1 MATNEEQTA
10 VDPLSRA
17 TAARPSQPPPIPQR
31 RPTGT
36 PSIPLSDAPVDAAA
50 FTKTVTG
57 RTPTASLVRGD
68 RPTRVPPPLPRAITN
83 RAPTTSSQTMMGSPA
98 IGRTPMS
105 HAVVS
110 RAPTNSGSQTTM
122 GLASPVVAPSPLEA
136 PVVGRAPS
144 QQLDGPAI
152 GRTPTRSSALQP
164 GVGRAPTNPG
174 SGLPSMT
181 RAPTGSTV
189 IPVPPLAVPVE
200 ASPSEPI
207 AKGTSIVERP
217 PTTVAFSGLPPAIA
231 AAIAAAPPSAR
242 AAGPHL
248 ALPPYVPAPNV
259 GDPGEAI
266 ETVRVEKFELTEL
279 VDKYA
284 TLPVERVVEIDTV
297 PRGFDARKVGGVA
310 RSAAPL
316 IGGVALVL
324 TFVIGFLMFDGEG
337 RTHTKPVTAPP
348 AAATV
353 ASALPSAANA
363 ASNAVATPAVASKP
377 DATTDSSTTDSST
390 KADVSTKPDATPAP
404 KAAALTSVPAPAAKP
419 VAAKSPRGKIYIS
432 SNKPAQIFLDGKSA
446 NATTP
451 RQLRVSPGKHKVTLW
466 DTASGKTHTQVIDV
480 PANKVVSV
488 SKKFD

>member
-1 MATNEEQTA
+1 
-10 VDPLSRA
+10 
-17 TAARPSQPPPIPQR
+17 
-31 RPTGT
+31 
-36 PSIPLSDAPVDAAA
+36 
-50 FTKTVTG
+50 
-57 RTPTASLVRGD
+57 
-68 RPTRVPPPLPRAITN
+68 
-83 RAPTTSSQTMMGSPA
+83 
-98 IGRTPMS
+98 MS

-110 RAPTNSGSQTTM
+110 RAPTNSGSQTMM

-144 QQLDGPAI
+144 QQLDAPAI

-164 GVGRAPTNPG
+164 VVGRAPTNPG

-189 IPVPPLAVPVE
+189 IPVPPLAVPVAASPVE
-200 ASPSEPI
+200 ASPSEPT
-207 AKGTSIVERP
+207 AKGSSIVERP

-242 AAGPHL
+242 GPHL

-284 TLPVERVVEIDTV
+284 TLPVEQVAEIDTV

-310 RSAAPL
+310 LRFAPL

-353 ASALPSAANA
+353 ATVASALPSVANA
-363 ASNAVATPAVASKP
+363 ASNAVATPAVAEKP
-377 DATTDSSTTDSST
+377 DATTDPSTTDAATPT

-404 KAAALTSVPAPAAKP
+404 KAAAMTSVPAPAAKP
-419 VAAKSPRGKIYIS
+419 VAAKSPRGKLYIS